1 MLRNRKD
8 SFGLISILFHWVI
21 ALIFLGQI
29 PLGYW
34 MVRTNDF
41 TLQFSLYQWHKSFGF
56 LVLGLSVLRL
66 VWKFA
71 NTRPNDPSTMGPLER
86 ATAHAAHVILYLS
99 LFVIPLTGWAIA
111 SSSPLQ
117 IPTFMFNL
125 VVIPPLPLGVSDS
138 AEAFW
143 TASHAYLAYFSAA
156 VAVGHILA
164 ALHHHFWQRD
174 AILTRMLNPHRKA
187 PERQLTQ
194 EVKS

>member
-1 MLRNRKD
+1 MLRNNRD

-34 MVRTNDF
+34 MTRTSDF

-56 LVLGLSVLRL
+56 LVLGLSALRL

-71 NTRPNDPSTMGPLER
+71 NTRPGDPATMGPLER
-86 ATAHAAHVILYLS
+86 VAAHGAHIVLYLS
-99 LFVIPLTGWAIA
+99 LFLIPLTGWAIA

-125 VVIPPLPLGVSDS
+125 VVIPPLPLTVSDS

-143 TASHAYLAYFSAA
+143 TASHAYLAYFSAF

-164 ALHHHFWQRD
+164 ALHHHFWKRD
-174 AILTRMLNPHRKA
+174 TILVRMLNPHHKD
-187 PERQLTQ
+187 RQQTLTQ